1 MLFYFKITPLKFY
14 IRFNQTYIQFIEKNL
29 LLRFKNF
36 FYLELAKKNKK
47 LIEFKYNIL
56 LMN

>member
-36 FYLELAKKNKK
+36 FYLELAKKK
-47 LIEFKYNIL
+47 
-56 LMN
+56 

>member
-29 LLRFKNF
+29 LLRFKNLF
-36 FYLELAKKNKK
+36 LFRTRKKK
-47 LIEFKYNIL
+47 
-56 LMN
+56 

>member
-29 LLRFKNF
+29 LLRFKNLF
-36 FYLELAKKNKK
+36 LFRTRKKNKK
-47 LIEFKYNIL
+47 LMEFKYNIL